1 MEIILSN
8 LPENLEVDEKLSDT
22 VKEAVEKVGQL
33 YALDNAE
40 VSITLTDNEHIHEIN
55 REYRKVDRPTD
66 VISFALNEGDEPNI
80 EGEIPVNMLGDI
92 IISVEKAIE
101 QAGDYGHSVRREIA
115 FLTVHGMLHL
125 LGYDHIE
132 EADRVEMR
140 KEEDFVMGLSI
151 YMACLR
157 EKKRYST
164 AKSYQDALNSF
175 KCFCGM
181 EAIPYAYINRN
192 RLLCYQSWLLDKGR
206 SLNTVSTY
214 MRRIRHI
221 YNLAVEANEAPFVPN
236 LFKDVFT
243 GVESKRKK
251 ALPLDSLRSLMGT
264 PRVEPEM
271 RRTQLCFCLMFS
283 FSGMAFVDFAHLR
296 KENVKDGVLSYHRQK
311 SGSFIRVE
319 IPADVRLL
327 LDELAVCTDKDSPY
341 LFPFLSGK
349 KTGEAAYAEYNGA
362 LLRFNR
368 NLRSLA
374 ETCGVGEPVTSY
386 TIRHSFA
393 TTLKEQDVPIEMI
406 SELLGH
412 TSIKTTQIYLKSFSL
427 ERLSAVNR
435 ACFESVYKPVSE
447 VG

>member
-1 MEIILSN
+1 
-8 LPENLEVDEKLSDT
+8 
-22 VKEAVEKVGQL
+22 
-33 YALDNAE
+33 
-40 VSITLTDNEHIHEIN
+40 
-55 REYRKVDRPTD
+55 
-66 VISFALNEGDEPNI
+66 
-80 EGEIPVNMLGDI
+80 
-92 IISVEKAIE
+92 
-101 QAGDYGHSVRREIA
+101 
-115 FLTVHGMLHL
+115 
-125 LGYDHIE
+125 
-132 EADRVEMR
+132 MR
-140 KEEDFVMGLSI
+140 
-151 YMACLR
+151 
-157 EKKRYST
+157 
-164 AKSYQDALNSF
+164 
-175 KCFCGM
+175 
-181 EAIPYAYINRN
+181 
-192 RLLCYQSWLLDKGR
+192 
-206 SLNTVSTY
+206 NTVSTY

-221 YNLAVEANEAPFVPN
+221 YNLAVEAGEVSYIPN
-236 LFKDVFT
+236 LFKGVFT

-368 NLRSLA
+368 DLRSLA

-412 TSIKTTQIYLKSFSL
+412 QSIKTTQIYLKSFSL
-427 ERLSAVNR
+427 DKMSAVNK
-435 ACFESVYKPVSE
+435 ACFESIYNNVSK

>member
-1 MEIILSN
+1 M
-8 LPENLEVDEKLSDT
+8 
-22 VKEAVEKVGQL
+22 
-33 YALDNAE
+33 
-40 VSITLTDNEHIHEIN
+40 
-55 REYRKVDRPTD
+55 
-66 VISFALNEGDEPNI
+66 
-80 EGEIPVNMLGDI
+80 
-92 IISVEKAIE
+92 
-101 QAGDYGHSVRREIA
+101 
-115 FLTVHGMLHL
+115 
-125 LGYDHIE
+125 
-132 EADRVEMR
+132 
-140 KEEDFVMGLSI
+140 
-151 YMACLR
+151 
-157 EKKRYST
+157 
-164 AKSYQDALNSF
+164 
-175 KCFCGM
+175 
-181 EAIPYAYINRN
+181 
-192 RLLCYQSWLLDKGR
+192 
-206 SLNTVSTY
+206 
-214 MRRIRHI
+214 
-221 YNLAVEANEAPFVPN
+221 
-236 LFKDVFT
+236 
-243 GVESKRKK
+243 
-251 ALPLDSLRSLMGT
+251 
-264 PRVEPEM
+264 
-271 RRTQLCFCLMFS
+271 CFCLMFS

-368 NLRSLA
+368 DLRSLA

-435 ACFESVYKPVSE
+435 ACFESVYKSVSE

>member
-1 MEIILSN
+1 M
-8 LPENLEVDEKLSDT
+8 K
-22 VKEAVEKVGQL
+22 KE
-33 YALDNAE
+33 
-40 VSITLTDNEHIHEIN
+40 
-55 REYRKVDRPTD
+55 D
-66 VISFALNEGDEPNI
+66 VVA
-80 EGEIPVNMLGDI
+80 
-92 IISVEKAIE
+92 
-101 QAGDYGHSVRREIA
+101 
-115 FLTVHGMLHL
+115 GMLAYIAH
-125 LGYDHIE
+125 
-132 EADRVEMR
+132 
-140 KEEDFVMGLSI
+140 
-151 YMACLR
+151 LR
-157 EKKRYST
+157 EVGRYST
-164 AKSYQDALNSF
+164 AKSYLDALRSF

-181 EAIPYAYINRN
+181 EEIPYAYIDKE
-192 RLLCYQSWLLDKGR
+192 RLLLYQAWLSKRGCMR
-206 SLNTVSTY
+206 NTVSTY

-221 YNLAVEANEAPFVPN
+221 YNLAVEAGEVSYIPN
-236 LFKDVFT
+236 LFKGVFT

-251 ALPLDSLRSLMGT
+251 ALPLDCLRSLMGT

-283 FSGMAFVDFAHLR
+283 FSG
-296 KENVKDGVLSYHRQK
+296 K

-368 NLRSLA
+368 DLRSLA